1 MMDDHTETLIELNSK
16 LERLLNGIETLGQ
29 NQKRMGADIAKI
41 KEAVYNPDE
50 GLYARIR
57 ALEQWKESSAKI
69 QWMIISGILMLTG
82 KVIWDVLFSKIGGG
96 A

>member
-29 NQKRMGADIAKI
+29 NQERMGADIAKI